1 MNHSE
6 NHVENHSDVHAASST
21 GGWVPPT
28 RGRKAH

>member
-6 NHVENHSDVHAASST
+6 NHLENHSDVHAASG